1 MSQDDPWL
9 DGIAVIR
16 VIAEQAEHYGIAKQ
30 ECREW
35 MAKVGRIF
43 ATCCPLRQPDDIQPL
58 QTIYFKYCL
67 DRIDVIFSVF
77 IRLPRAFADLSCS
90 HRLA

>member
-1 MSQDDPWL
+1 MDDTWL

-16 VIAEQAEHYGIAKQ
+16 GIAEQAEHYGIAKQ

-58 QTIYFKYCL
+58 QTVYFKYCL
-67 DRIDVIFSVF
+67 DRIDVIFPSLSAYSG
-77 IRLPRAFADLSCS
+77 LPLTS
-90 HRLA
+90 LARIGSYD